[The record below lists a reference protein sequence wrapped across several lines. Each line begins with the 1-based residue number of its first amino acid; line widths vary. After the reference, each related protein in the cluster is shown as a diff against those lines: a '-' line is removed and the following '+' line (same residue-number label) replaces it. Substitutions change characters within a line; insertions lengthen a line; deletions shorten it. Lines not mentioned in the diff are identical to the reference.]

1 MRIWIFIIL
10 TFLFSS
16 ANAASVPSFYG
27 PVQQVSV
34 DRANISFYRFG
45 SGKPLVM
52 ITGHGDNINM
62 WPSLLLKHLSEH
74 RTIIIFDYPGIG
86 KSTIKGE
93 FPSSFDELTSLIQA
107 FIKTQKLNKPDVLGF
122 SMGGSL
128 LLYLATQHSEDYDHL
143 IVIGAK
149 AGGKQTVQPSAAN
162 FNLLK
167 NTDVSPAVVIK
178 TLLFPASAGKQADAY
193 INGVMQL
200 PQENMDKTALAAQAA
215 AVTSDNEGAGIWNDL
230 PRIHNKILVLNG
242 TEDIL
247 TPVQNAVMIAAAIPG
262 AWLVQV
268 QGAGHGVLFQ
278 EPDFAERLLGLFL
291 QN

>member
-1 MRIWIFIIL
+1 MKIWISFIL
-10 TFLFSS
+10 VVLFSN

-52 ITGHGDNINM
+52 ITGHGDNMNM
-62 WPSLLLKHLSEH
+62 WPAMLLKHLSEH

-86 KSTIKGE
+86 KSRIQGE
-93 FPSSFDELTSLIQA
+93 FPDTFDELTSLIHG
-107 FIKTQKLNKPDVLGF
+107 FIKTQKLDKPDVLGF

-128 LLYLATQHSEDYDHL
+128 LLYLTTQHGQDYDHI

-200 PQENMDKTALAAQAA
+200 PVENMDKKALAAQAT
-215 AVTSDNEGAGIWNDL
+215 AVTADNGGDGIWKEL
-230 PRIHNKILVLNG
+230 PRIQNKVLVLNG

-278 EPDFAERLLGLFL
+278 EPEFGERLLELFL

>member
-1 MRIWIFIIL
+1 MRIWIFVICMV
-10 TFLFSS
+10 LFSS
-16 ANAASVPSFYG
+16 TQAAAVPSFYG
-27 PVQQVSV
+27 PAQQVSV
-34 DRANISFYRFG
+34 NQANISFYRFG

-52 ITGHGDNINM
+52 ITGHGDNMNM
-62 WPSLLLKHLSEH
+62 WPPLLLKQLSKH

-86 KSTIKGE
+86 KSTINGD
-93 FPSSFDELTSLIQA
+93 FPSTFEELTNLIQA
-107 FIKTQKLNKPDVLGF
+107 FIKSQKLNKPDILGF

-128 LLYLATQHSEDYDHL
+128 LLYLATQHSDAYDHI

-149 AGGKQTVQPSAAN
+149 AGGKQTIQPSAAN

-200 PQENMDKTALAAQAA
+200 PQEKMDKKALAAQAT
-215 AVTSDNEGAGIWNDL
+215 AVTADNEGTGIWNDL
-230 PRIHNKILVLNG
+230 PNIHNKILVLNG
-242 TEDIL
+242 MEDVL

-268 QGAGHGVLFQ
+268 QGAGHGILFQ
-278 EPDFAERLLGLFL
+278 EPDFAERLLELFL
-291 QN
+291 QY